1 MIDLVMV
8 GENFRELRRARGLV
22 LKDLE
27 NSKVSASQ
35 IGKFERG
42 QTSITVDKMFYII
55 DRVNITIE
63 EFFHILNGYEGSSF
77 SQDMRTIHSAFL
89 KKDIVKIKKFID
101 KESVKINSIDFYSR
115 LNIIMFKNLARM
127 LDKTI
132 DIAEKDIE
140 FLADYLISI
149 DIWTE
154 YEVVIFSN
162 CMDILPVPLTISL
175 GKDLLSRTAFYHNI
189 PQNKKKIQ
197 HTLVNLYQ
205 NMIDSNEKQAAICF
219 GNELFMLLDER
230 DSFEM
235 IHYVFLKS
243 IFNYKFCSKKEALY
257 DIENQISALE
267 TLGFIDIARKFR
279 EKVTML

>member
-22 LKDLE
+22 LKDLG

-55 DRVNITIE
+55 DRMNITIE

-189 PQNKKKIQ
+189 PQNKKEN
-197 HTLVNLYQ
+197 TTY
-205 NMIDSNEKQAAICF
+205 F
-219 GNELFMLLDER
+219 G
-230 DSFEM
+230 
-235 IHYVFLKS
+235 KS
-243 IFNYKFCSKKEALY
+243 LSKY
-257 DIENQISALE
+257 D
-267 TLGFIDIARKFR
+267 R
-279 EKVTML
+279 